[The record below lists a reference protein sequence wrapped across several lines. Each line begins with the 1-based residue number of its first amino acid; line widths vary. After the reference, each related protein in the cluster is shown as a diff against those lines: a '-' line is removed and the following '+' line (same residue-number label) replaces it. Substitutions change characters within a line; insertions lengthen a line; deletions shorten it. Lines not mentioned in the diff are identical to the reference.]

1 MEIEKKSDYKKPI
14 LVDNRHFRKIN
25 PNINEYF
32 DSVEKELNDLPKKD
46 GVVVDD
52 KIIENIN
59 CPICNYT
66 VARQIFVKSGFIFR
80 NVNDVYMYI
89 YKIGLKR
96 MFC

>member
-1 MEIEKKSDYKKPI
+1 MEIEKKLDYKKPL

-52 KIIENIN
+52 KII
-59 CPICNYT
+59 
-66 VARQIFVKSGFIFR
+66 
-80 NVNDVYMYI
+80 
-89 YKIGLKR
+89 L
-96 MFC
+96 